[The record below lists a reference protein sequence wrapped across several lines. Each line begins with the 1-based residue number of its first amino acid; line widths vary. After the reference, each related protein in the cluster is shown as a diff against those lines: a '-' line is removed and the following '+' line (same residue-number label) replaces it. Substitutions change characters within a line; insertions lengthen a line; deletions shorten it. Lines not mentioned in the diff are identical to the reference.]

1 MIEDTFH
8 SKIVLPTLCLQLTQ
22 MQVSIVGAGIVIV
35 VMVFTVVVDLVSS
48 ITFSMRCCLHP
59 NLRLNS

>member
-35 VMVFTVVVDLVSS
+35 MVVTVLVDLVSS